1 MENKKEIKTKKKKT
15 KLIFIQ
21 LLPLLRDLVP
31 IFLERIAEIQGKPTL
46 LKLQAENE
54 KLKDNM
60 IQIEKKMQWFLFF
73 IIMQTIFI
81 IIIFI
86 YVLFKL

>member
-1 MENKKEIKTKKKKT
+1 MEKKEEIKTRKKKT
-15 KLIFIQ
+15 KEIFIQ
-21 LLPLLRDLVP
+21 LLPLLRDLIP

-46 LKLQAENE
+46 LKLQEENE

-60 IQIEKKMQWFLFF
+60 LQIEKKMQWFLFF